1 VFREHCNK
9 KLHRAIPLKV
19 QFACFI
25 IWMRLNH
32 PQEER
37 SMSNFNFLWV
47 LFLALLVNAAPVS
60 AATQAQQITCELL
73 YRAPHQGELEILEN
87 SVKMAPMGK
96 SFLLNGS
103 ANGFSFAAS
112 EDAPQSGSSD
122 DQPWL
127 QVMLT
132 ENSTGHLAQNAM
144 DNESLR
150 TASSDP
156 DGLQLVVLPVSGV
169 EDAWMI
175 LSCWI
180 K

>member
-1 VFREHCNK
+1 
-9 KLHRAIPLKV
+9 
-19 QFACFI
+19 
-25 IWMRLNH
+25 
-32 PQEER
+32 
-37 SMSNFNFLWV
+37 
-47 LFLALLVNAAPVS
+47 
-60 AATQAQQITCELL
+60 
-73 YRAPHQGELEILEN
+73 
-87 SVKMAPMGK
+87 
-96 SFLLNGS
+96 
-103 ANGFSFAAS
+103 
-112 EDAPQSGSSD
+112 
-122 DQPWL
+122 
-127 QVMLT
+127 MLT

>member
-1 VFREHCNK
+1 
-9 KLHRAIPLKV
+9 
-19 QFACFI
+19 
-25 IWMRLNH
+25 MRLNH

-60 AATQAQQITCELL
+60 AATQA
-73 YRAPHQGELEILEN
+73 
-87 SVKMAPMGK
+87 
-96 SFLLNGS
+96 LNGS